1 MVAQER
7 GEHGDLKPNVEVK
20 KVCQIAGAQAS
31 SSVVGRRVPSHQ
43 LPESGFPGLAGCN
56 APLKS
61 CPLAAPFLNMAR
73 LAAMGGH
80 RTAETRIA
88 G

>member
-1 MVAQER
+1 M
-7 GEHGDLKPNVEVK
+7 GTSKPNVEVK

-31 SSVVGRRVPSHQ
+31 SSVVGRRVPSHG
-43 LPESGFPGLAGCN
+43 LPESGRRTVLP
-56 APLKS
+56 APKKEKS